1 MSDFTKSGQ
10 FIAQLRSERGMTQ
23 DDLGKLIGSSD
34 KTVSKWERGQ
44 NVPDVLTIKK
54 IADAFDVTITEII
67 NGERNAQV
75 SPRFI
80 RMYENKKS
88 RYAFFTVIG
97 IFILFFLALLMY
109 FCNNFDKFKIYQ
121 FKGEGKNYKL
131 TGNIYQ
137 AGNEYKLVVD
147 DFLVYDTSKYDELKI
162 DSYMLTI
169 NINGMVVYSFTKG
182 KEIEQGNEKNEYIK
196 YYQIINKINE
206 CDFTLQQFN
215 NRESSNGYLE
225 LYFVEGGSNYT
236 ERFSFENILQKR
248 NNAFYY
254 DKGKDKSER
263 TVKWNI
269 DKNNEINI
277 FIVFYWLDFSP
288 RFTILYLNI
297 CV

>member
-23 DDLGKLIGSSD
+23 DNLGKLIGSSD

-54 IADAFDVTITEII
+54 IADAIDVTITEII

-137 AGNEYKLVVD
+137 ASKEYKLVVD
-147 DFLVYDTSKYDELKI
+147 DFLVYDTSKYDKLKI
-162 DSYMLTI
+162 DAYKVVI

-182 KEIEQGNEKNEYIK
+182 KEIEQENDKNEYIK
-196 YYQIINKINE
+196 YSQIISKINE
-206 CDFTLQQFN
+206 SDFVLQQF
-215 NRESSNGYLE
+215 SSQEDSTGYLE
-225 LYFVEGGSNYT
+225 LFFVEGENSYT
-236 ERFSFENILQKR
+236 ERFDFKNILQQS

-254 DKGKDKSER
+254 EKGKDESER
-263 TVKWNI
+263 TVK
-269 DKNNEINI
+269 
-277 FIVFYWLDFSP
+277 
-288 RFTILYLNI
+288 
-297 CV
+297 

>member
-109 FCNNFDKFKIYQ
+109 FCNNFDKFKIYE

-131 TGNIYQ
+131 TGNIYR
-137 AGNEYKLVVD
+137 ANNNYKLVID
-147 DFLVYDTSKYDELKI
+147 DFFVYDTNKYDKLKI
-162 DSYMLTI
+162 DSYKISIYL
-169 NINGMVVYSFTKG
+169 GGVVIYDFN
-182 KEIEQGNEKNEYIK
+182 QGNIVADDENSNYIK
-196 YYQIINKINE
+196 YSQIVEQINKGE
-206 CDFTLQQFN
+206 YKLETFGTFN
-215 NRESSNGYLE
+215 DTSNGYLE
-225 LYFVEGGSNYT
+225 ICLVDGEKSYLES
-236 ERFSFENILQKR
+236 FSFDNIIQER

-254 DKGKDKSER
+254 EKGKDESER
-263 TVKWNI
+263 TVK
-269 DKNNEINI
+269 
-277 FIVFYWLDFSP
+277 
-288 RFTILYLNI
+288 
-297 CV
+297 

>member
-109 FCNNFDKFKIYQ
+109 FCNNFDKFKIYR

-169 NINGMVVYSFTKG
+169 NINGMVVYAFTKG

-196 YYQIINKINE
+196 YYQIINKIND

-269 DKNNEINI
+269 DK
-277 FIVFYWLDFSP
+277 
-288 RFTILYLNI
+288 TMK
-297 CV
+297 

>member
-109 FCNNFDKFKIYQ
+109 FCNNFDKFKIYK

-137 AGNEYKLVVD
+137 ASKEYKLVVD
-147 DFLVYDTSKYDELKI
+147 DFLVYDISKYDELKI
-162 DSYMLTI
+162 DTYMLTI

-182 KEIEQGNEKNEYIK
+182 KEIEQGNEKNEFIK
-196 YYQIINKINE
+196 YSQIISKVNE
-206 CDFTLQQFN
+206 SDFSLQQFKN
-215 NRESSNGYLE
+215 QEDSTGYLE
-225 LYFVEGGSNYT
+225 VFFVEGTNSYT
-236 ERFSFENILQKR
+236 ERFDFKNTLQAR

-254 DKGKDKSER
+254 DKGKDESER
-263 TVKWNI
+263 NVK
-269 DKNNEINI
+269 
-277 FIVFYWLDFSP
+277 
-288 RFTILYLNI
+288 
-297 CV
+297 

>member
-80 RMYENKKS
+80 RMYENKKL
-88 RYAFFTVIG
+88 RYAFFTAIG

-109 FCNNFDKFKIYQ
+109 FCNNFDKFKIYR
-121 FKGEGKNYKL
+121 FKGEGKNYEL

-137 AGNEYKLVVD
+137 ASKEYKLVVD
-147 DFLVYDTSKYDELKI
+147 DFLVYDTSKYDKLKI

-169 NINGMVVYSFTKG
+169 NINGMIVYSINEG
-182 KEIEQGNEKNEYIK
+182 KQTEQTNDKNEYIK
-196 YYQIINKINE
+196 YSQIISKINAS
-206 CDFTLQQFN
+206 DFALQQFIN
-215 NRESSNGYLE
+215 KENSSGYLE
-225 LYFVEGGSNYT
+225 IFFIEGENSYT
-236 ERFSFENILQKR
+236 EKYDFKNALQTR

-254 DKGKDKSER
+254 EKGKDESER
-263 TVKWNI
+263 TVK
-269 DKNNEINI
+269 
-277 FIVFYWLDFSP
+277 
-288 RFTILYLNI
+288 
-297 CV
+297 

>member
-88 RYAFFTVIG
+88 RYAFFTAIG

-109 FCNNFDKFKIYQ
+109 FCNNFDKFKIYR
-121 FKGEGKNYKL
+121 FKGEGKNYAL

-137 AGNEYKLVVD
+137 VSKEYKLVID
-147 DFLVYDTSKYDELKI
+147 DFFVYDTSKYDKLKI
-162 DSYMLTI
+162 DTYKVVI
-169 NINGMVVYSFTKG
+169 NINGMVVYSFAEG
-182 KEIEQGNEKNEYIK
+182 KTIDNDNDKNEYIK
-196 YYQIINKINE
+196 YSEIISRINAS
-206 CDFTLQQFN
+206 DFVLQQFKN
-215 NRESSNGYLE
+215 QEDSIGYLE
-225 LYFVEGGSNYT
+225 IFFVEGENSYT
-236 ERFSFENILQKR
+236 ERFNFQNTLQER

-254 DKGKDKSER
+254 EKGKDESER
-263 TVKWNI
+263 TVK
-269 DKNNEINI
+269 
-277 FIVFYWLDFSP
+277 
-288 RFTILYLNI
+288 
-297 CV
+297 